1 MDWLCLFIWTDS
13 FPKDC
18 KVRTVGLLLLTEVEN
33 IKIRA
38 RLFSKSVASTRSSQR
53 VYQSLILVK
62 PKIIS

>member
-1 MDWLCLFIWTDS
+1 
-13 FPKDC
+13 
-18 KVRTVGLLLLTEVEN
+18 VRTVGLLLLTEVEN